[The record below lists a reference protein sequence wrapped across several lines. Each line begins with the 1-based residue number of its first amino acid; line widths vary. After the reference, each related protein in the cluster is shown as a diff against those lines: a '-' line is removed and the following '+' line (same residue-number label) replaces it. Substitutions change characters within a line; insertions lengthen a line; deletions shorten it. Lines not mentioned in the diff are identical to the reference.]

1 MATAETQVSGLQQLW
16 ASRAAP
22 QLEKEDL
29 LNRVRDLETQI
40 RLNMREVHLPLKILL
55 LRRSVCESQHSFF
68 SHVR

>member
-1 MATAETQVSGLQQLW
+1 MQGLQQLW

-40 RLNMREVHLPLKILL
+40 RLNMREVRPASKKATVPLF
-55 LRRSVCESQHSFF
+55 QTF
-68 SHVR
+68 